1 MDAEQIK
8 HNTKFSFYSYV
19 LISISLPLMLTPYL
33 YSAFTYSQL
42 FFEIGLLL
50 FGVSFVVS
58 SNTEIHIKKTFYVS
72 LVCGTVIIIISLL
85 NIYKL
90 YTWFW

>member
-1 MDAEQIK
+1 MVSEQIK
-8 HNTKFSFYSYV
+8 PNAKFSLYSYI
-19 LISISLPLMLTPYL
+19 LIIIALPLMLTPYL

-58 SNTEIHIKKTFYVS
+58 SNTEIHNKKSFYLS
-72 LVCGTVIIIISLL
+72 LVCGTVIIIVSLL

-90 YTWFW
+90 

>member
-1 MDAEQIK
+1 MEAKLIK
-8 HNTKFSFYSYV
+8 PNAKFSLYSYT
-19 LISISLPLMLTPYL
+19 LIIIALPFMLTPYVFT
-33 YSAFTYSQL
+33 AFTFSQM

-58 SNTEIHIKKTFYVS
+58 SNTEIHNKKSFYIS
-72 LVCGTVIIIISLL
+72 LVCGTIIIIVSLL

-90 YTWFW
+90 YT

>member
-1 MDAEQIK
+1 MKAGQIK
-8 HNTKFSFYSYV
+8 PNAKFSLSSYM
-19 LISISLPLMLTPYL
+19 LIIIALPFMLTPYL

-58 SNTEIHIKKTFYVS
+58 SNTEIHIKKTFYIS
-72 LVCGTVIIIISLL
+72 LVCGTVIIIVSLL

-90 YTWFW
+90 LI

>member
-42 FFEIGLLL
+42 FFEMGLLL

-58 SNTEIHIKKTFYVS
+58 SNTEIHIKKSFYVS

-90 YTWFW
+90 YT